1 MPLSAAVKIPE
12 DRPGRQISDILDHV
26 LGEDARHLHDLRSER
41 ADSKISAQRSYDAL
55 LAPDAPQ
62 GLSPVFRHLIALRV
76 ATLNGQEGL
85 AENFRA
91 ALAEFGL
98 DPDAIEIGA
107 SWIEDTRLP
116 EGLRALLAHADL
128 LTLSPGKARREH
140 IANLEAKGFTAAEI
154 VSASQLIAFVNFQ
167 ARVLAGVT
175 ALSEAP

>member
-1 MPLSAAVKIPE
+1 MPLSAAMKIPE
-12 DRPGRQISDILDHV
+12 DRARRHLSDVLDHI
-26 LGEDARHLHDLRSER
+26 LGEEARHLHDLRSER
-41 ADSKISAQRSYDAL
+41 GESKISAQRSYDAL
-55 LAPDAPQ
+55 LAPAAPV

-85 AENFRA
+85 AENFRD

-98 DPDAIEIGA
+98 DPEAIETGEN
-107 SWIEDTRLP
+107 WIADARLP

-128 LTLSPGKARREH
+128 LTSSPGEARREH
-140 IANLEAKGFTAAEI
+140 IANLEARGFTAAEI